1 MKQITYFLAV
11 IAGALLSLLIGQYEI
26 APVTF
31 VVWLWMFLSGLWAK
45 NYMKGLQSPYTG
57 KPKKQEE
64 PDQFT
69 RIVAEL
75 GTYAILIGASALICE
90 IALYK
95 QPGTVALAIII
106 FGLGVKVGVKHINS
120 EHFG

>member
-1 MKQITYFLAV
+1 MKQIIYLLAV
-11 IAGALLSLLIGQYEI
+11 IVGALLSFLIGQYEI

-31 VVWLWMFLSGLWAK
+31 VVWLWVFLSGLWAK

-57 KPKKQEE
+57 KPKNQEE
-64 PDQFT
+64 SEQFT
-69 RIVAEL
+69 RIVVEL
-75 GTYAILIGASALICE
+75 GTYAILVGAGALICE

-95 QPGTVALAIII
+95 QPGTVAFAIII
-106 FGLGVKVGVKHINS
+106 FGLGVKVGVKHIKS